1 MGQVSS
7 QNFQRRVQLYAVFL
21 LLKCEYWLC
30 FFAEA

>member
-7 QNFQRRVQLYAVFL
+7 QNFQWRVQLTLFL
-21 LLKCEYWLC
+21 LLKREYWLC